1 MKTNIFILLITIITI
16 TFFWQAE
23 IYEDK
28 KKAVKISEFVPAFND
43 WECGYQN
50 IGSCTIVFEVIPT
63 KTFQVKGIQ
72 YTKDFMAIKII
83 QKGKVGWVINGKG
96 VEVYNPNDT

>member
-1 MKTNIFILLITIITI
+1 MITIITT

-23 IYEDK
+23 IYENRSK
-28 KKAVKISEFVPAFND
+28 VVKISELLPAFND

-63 KTFQVKGIQ
+63 KTFQVKDIR
-72 YTKDFMAIKII
+72 YSKDFMAVKIT
-83 QKGKVGWVINGKG
+83 QKGKAGWVINGKG
-96 VEVYNPNDT
+96 VEVYNPHDT